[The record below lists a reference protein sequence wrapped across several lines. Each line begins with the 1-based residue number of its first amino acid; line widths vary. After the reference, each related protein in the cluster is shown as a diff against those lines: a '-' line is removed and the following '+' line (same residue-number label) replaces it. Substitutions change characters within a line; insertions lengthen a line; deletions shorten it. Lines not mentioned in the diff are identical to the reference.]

1 MSRPLLITD
10 CDEVLLHMVVPF
22 GAWLDEAHHIHFD
35 LDSGEFVDALRHKAS
50 GLVVEQ
56 TAVWP
61 LLRAFFETEMHRQQP
76 IVGAVEALSAIGEF
90 ADIVVLTNLVDE
102 ERTARAAQLCAVGIN
117 CPVYTN
123 QGGKGALM
131 AKIIAD
137 YNPSVTAFVDDLSHQ
152 HSSVAKHA
160 PDVWRLHMV
169 GEPRVA
175 CNVKPSP
182 DAHARIDDWTRA
194 TPWLIEKLTSGATAS
209 SERKGKLHDQ

>member
-1 MSRPLLITD
+1 MSRPLLISD

-22 GAWLDEAHHIHFD
+22 AEWLDEAHHIHFD

-56 TAVWP
+56 THVWP
-61 LLRAFFETEMHRQQP
+61 LLRGFFETEMHRQQP
-76 IVGAVEALSAIGEF
+76 ILGAVEALAVIAEH

-102 ERTARAAQLCAVGIN
+102 EREARAAQLRAIGID

-131 AKIIAD
+131 ASIIAD
-137 YNPSVTAFVDDLSHQ
+137 YNPSVTAFVDDLAHQ
-152 HSSVAKHA
+152 HASVAKHM
-160 PDVWRLHMV
+160 PDVWRLHMI

-175 CNVKPSP
+175 RNIGVATA
-182 DAHARIDDWTRA
+182 AHARIDDWASA
-194 TPWLIEKLTSGATAS
+194 TPWLVERLTSGISAPKEYEELT
-209 SERKGKLHDQ
+209 R